1 MTASLVAARV
11 FSAVLAVATGAAL
24 GLVLTF
30 THRQHIADVAG
41 FPVPWGLLG
50 GLAIVAAFLV
60 GMRLAFGERVAP
72 LAAAAGLLGAIA
84 VLGLPN
90 PNGSTVY
97 VGDALDYTWIL
108 APTIIA
114 VLVVGWPPARR
125 R

>member
-30 THRQHIADVAG
+30 THRQYVAEVG
-41 FPVPWGLLG
+41 GIPVPWGLLG

-84 VLGLPN
+84 VLGIPN
-90 PNGSTVY
+90 ANGSTVY
-97 VGDALDYTWIL
+97 VGDAIDYTWIL
-108 APTIIA
+108 APTLIA
-114 VLVVGWPPARR
+114 IVVVGWPSERR